1 MLWSEIK
8 KWATPFRVMALLM
21 GSAVEPLQLSQLA
34 PSSKTTLL
42 PLNGAGAV
50 QRYTTPPLR
59 MRKLPFHP
67 PLQKIAWQ
75 LVLTVKTVSG
85 FWKLVS
91 IFFIPRL
98 PLVNAIPCTSAPMV
112 GAVHSP

>member
-1 MLWSEIK
+1 
-8 KWATPFRVMALLM
+8 MALLM
-21 GSAVEPLQLSQLA
+21 GSDSEPPQLSQLA
-34 PSSKTTLL
+34 PSSKVTLL
-42 PLNGAGAV
+42 PLKAAGAV

-59 MRKLPFHP
+59 MWKLPFHP

-75 LVLTVKTVSG
+75 LLLTVKTVPG

-98 PLVNAIPCTSAPMV
+98 PLVNVIPGTLAPMV